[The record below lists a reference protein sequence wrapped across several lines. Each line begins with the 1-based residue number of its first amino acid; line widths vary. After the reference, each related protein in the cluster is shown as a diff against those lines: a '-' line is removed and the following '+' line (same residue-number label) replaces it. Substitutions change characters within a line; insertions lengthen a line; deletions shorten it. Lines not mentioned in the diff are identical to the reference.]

1 MKVESYLYSNYS
13 DSFRNK
19 KLEQYKNDYLDLVDY
34 YKKLNEDNDEIYF
47 VDSEIRLIN
56 EYIRP
61 VVESQ
66 KTELEQR
73 GILDLTNH
81 MIKISLSSYLKI
93 ISFLQ
98 SRKLELE
105 KESSS
110 PSQQLE
116 PEILDLKYF
125 PKPCFK
131 TEFIESITDILNI
144 YFDKN
149 QHAELKRII
158 ETGSNT
164 REKLLFRDN
173 GNKLTDYFR
182 ELFNKKIITGCT
194 KTILIAWI
202 IDNFK
207 YFYRDCAKDFNPKT
221 VEKTISNINRLC
233 KNPII

>member
-1 MKVESYLYSNYS
+1 MKVESSLYSNYS

-19 KLEQYKNDYLDLVDY
+19 KLEQYKNDYLDLVGY

-116 PEILDLKYF
+116 PEISEQKRF
-125 PKPCFK
+125 SKPCFK
-131 TEFIESITDILNI
+131 INKFDHVNKDKVLG
-144 YFDKN
+144 YFKAELVDKN
-149 QHAELKRII
+149 YLSLETLNKYLIVAFQEKTTIAEKITLEGKFSQGIIRNIFYRYYSEIAQDKHGLKQDYC
-158 ETGSNT
+158 
-164 REKLLFRDN
+164 KLLGEYFVGFD
-173 GNKLTDYFR
+173 TDKISR
-182 ELFNKKIITGCT
+182 NFNK
-194 KTILIAWI
+194 
-202 IDNFK
+202 
-207 YFYRDCAKDFNPKT
+207 
-221 VEKTISNINRLC
+221 
-233 KNPII
+233 